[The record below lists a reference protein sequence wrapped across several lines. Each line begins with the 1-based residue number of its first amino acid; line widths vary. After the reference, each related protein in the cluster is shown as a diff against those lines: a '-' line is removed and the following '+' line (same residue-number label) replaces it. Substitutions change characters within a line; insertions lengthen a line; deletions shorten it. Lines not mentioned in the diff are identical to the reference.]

1 MKKFLISLLVFVF
14 ALPCII
20 LYLLLHIAIIPFKI
34 IDCGSDDV
42 YTWIMYLED
51 FVIKLHKNILT

>member
-1 MKKFLISLLVFVF
+1 MIAAAILLSI
-14 ALPCII
+14 AGTTLLWSII
-20 LYLLLHIAIIPFKI
+20 VGMVAIIPFKI